1 MNEKIRYLAN
11 PVVSCRDEGDDGA
24 LLYNPD
30 TDEAVLINTTG
41 RTLWEFIARPRTF
54 DEIADYLDGIAN
66 GANGANGTSKDAVVR
81 DLEEFLKDLATD
93 FVSEVVPHESGRG

>member
-1 MNEKIRYLAN
+1 MNEKICYLAN

-41 RTLWEFIARPRTF
+41 RTLWEFITKPRTF
-54 DEIADYLDGIAN
+54 DEIADYLAVTAN
-66 GANGANGTSKDAVVR
+66 GANGASKDAVVR
-81 DLEEFLKDLATD
+81 DLEEFLKELASD
-93 FVSEVVPHESGRG
+93 FVSEVVHLEPECG